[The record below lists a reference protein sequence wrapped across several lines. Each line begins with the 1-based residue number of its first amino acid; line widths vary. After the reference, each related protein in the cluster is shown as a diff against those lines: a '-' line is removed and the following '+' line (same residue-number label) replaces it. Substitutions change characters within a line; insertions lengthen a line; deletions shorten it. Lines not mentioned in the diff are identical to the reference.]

1 MSRTRIAALT
11 ASFNYI
17 QYALSI
23 ASGLVLVPLTIGAI
37 GPRSYGLWLA
47 TGELLGYAG
56 MVDLGVL
63 GVLPWMVAEADGRR
77 DRARLRAI
85 VASGVTVGIV
95 VGIGYATVAGLLWT
109 LVPVAVNVPAADRTS
124 LAGPLLLLVTVTAA
138 AYPLRTFTALL
149 NGLQDALF
157 NGMLSVAQSAT
168 YFVVAM
174 VGLWRGWGLLA
185 LALATAASTTVSVG
199 ASFVRTLVI
208 APDLLRGWQRPEAT
222 TIRFLL
228 SNGIGVWI
236 AGFGWRLVAASTNM
250 VIALVGRPEWVAIY
264 ACTSKLSAL
273 STQLV
278 WVLPDSGLI
287 GLSQLYGEGQPQA
300 RVRRVVMIIVRL
312 HLVLAGVAAC
322 AVLSFNPA
330 FVLAWIGPDFYGG
343 HVLNAWLA
351 AGLVASSLVHGL
363 ITTASVV
370 GNRLKV
376 GAATM
381 ANGAVQ
387 IALALIFG
395 QWWTLGGIA
404 AAAPLAALATSA
416 PAGLAL
422 LRASTG
428 MSLRMFWHELL
439 SPWLQRI
446 IPAAVVCAGV
456 GILVHD
462 AGLVSAGAVTAICAG
477 GCFWAVRPLLL
488 ELPLSEQ
495 WTRRLVRARI
505 LPSPSVVAIETS

>member
-23 ASGLVLVPLTIGAI
+23 ASGLVLVPLAIGAI
-37 GPRSYGLWLA
+37 GARSYGWWLA

-63 GVLPWMVAEADGRR
+63 GVLPWMVAEADGRG
-77 DRARLRAI
+77 DRERLRSL

-95 VGIGYATVAGLLWT
+95 VGIGYALVAGLLWT
-109 LVPVAVNVPAADRTS
+109 AVPMAVNVPAADRSS
-124 LAGPLLLLVTVTAA
+124 LAGPLLVLVAVTAA

-157 NGMLSVAQSAT
+157 NGTLSVAQSAT
-168 YFVVAM
+168 YFIVALS
-174 VGLWRGWGLLA
+174 GLWGDWGLYA

-199 ASFVRTLVI
+199 ASFARTLVV
-208 APDLLRGWQRPEAT
+208 APDLLTAWPRPRAS

-264 ACTSKLSAL
+264 ACTAKLSAV
-273 STQLV
+273 STQLA

-300 RVRRVVMIIVRL
+300 RVRRVVMMIVRL

-322 AVLSFNPA
+322 GVLAFNPA
-330 FVLAWIGPDFYGG
+330 FVLAWIGPGFYGG
-343 HVLNAWLA
+343 HALTAWLA

-381 ANGAVQ
+381 ANGVAQTV
-387 IALALIFG
+387 LALIFG
-395 QWWTLGGIA
+395 FWWMLGGIA
-404 AAAPLAALATSA
+404 AAAPIAALATSA

-428 MSLRMFWHELL
+428 LSQRMFWQELM

-446 IPAAVVCAGV
+446 LPAAVVCAGV
-456 GILVHD
+456 GMLVRD
-462 AGLVSAGAVTAICAG
+462 AGLAAAGAVTAICVG
-477 GCFWAVRPLLL
+477 GCFWVVRPLLSD
-488 ELPLSEQ
+488 LPVSEP
-495 WTRRLVRARI
+495 WNRRLVRAGV
-505 LPSPSVVAIETS
+505 LPSPGAVAIEPS

>member
-17 QYALSI
+17 QYALAI

-37 GPRSYGLWLA
+37 GARSYGLWLA

-56 MVDLGVL
+56 MVELGVL

-77 DRARLRAI
+77 DRERLRAL

-95 VGIGYATVAGLLWT
+95 VGIGYAVVAGLLWT
-109 LVPVAVNVPAADRTS
+109 LVPMAVNVPAADRSS
-124 LAGPLLLLVTVTAA
+124 LAGPLLVLVAVTGV

-149 NGLQDALF
+149 NGLQDAFF
-157 NGMLSVAQSAT
+157 NGTLSVAQSAT
-168 YFVVAM
+168 YFVVALT
-174 VGLWRGWGLLA
+174 GLGLGWGLYA
-185 LALATAASTTVSVG
+185 LALATTASTTLSIG
-199 ASFVRTLVI
+199 ASIVRTLVI
-208 APDLLRGWQRPEAT
+208 APDLLAAWPRPQVSM
-222 TIRFLL
+222 IRFLL

-236 AGFGWRLVAASTNM
+236 AGFGWRLVAASTHM

-273 STQLV
+273 STQLA

-300 RVRRVVMIIVRL
+300 RVRRVVMTIVRL

-322 AVLSFNPA
+322 AVLAFNPA

-351 AGLVASSLVHGL
+351 AGLVTSSLVHGL

-387 IALALIFG
+387 IGLALILG
-395 QWWTLGGIA
+395 SSWTLGGIA
-404 AAAPLAALATSA
+404 AAAPLAALTTSA

-422 LRASTG
+422 LWASTG
-428 MSLRMFWHELL
+428 MSLSIFWRELL

-446 IPAAVVCAGV
+446 APAAIVCAGV
-456 GILVHD
+456 GMLVRD
-462 AGLVSAGAVTAICAG
+462 AGLMPAAAATAVCVG
-477 GCFWAVRPLLL
+477 GCLWVVRPLLSD
-488 ELPLSEQ
+488 LPLSAQ
-495 WTRRLVRARI
+495 WTRRLVRARV
-505 LPSPSVVAIETS
+505 LPSPTAVAVEPS